1 MSHMEKVFVSWS
13 GGKDCSLAL
22 YRAIRNGQD
31 VRYLASMI
39 MENTGRLWPHHLIP
53 EVISLQAKAMD
64 IPLILRWTTAGES
77 YMEKYRQMLQDFRA
91 EGLSG
96 GVFGDVSIGN
106 GQAKWHKQWVDDVC
120 LPEGITPH
128 RPLWGQGREELIT
141 DLIES
146 GFEVIIIMADEKL
159 GKDFLGRKLDWDLLQ
174 ELKQRYEQSPT
185 GEVGSYHTFVID
197 GPMFKKR
204 LQIVEAAKVFANG
217 FWFLDITR
225 CALAPKVREVVPI

>member
-1 MSHMEKVFVSWS
+1 MEKVFVSWS

-53 EVISLQAKAMD
+53 EVISLQAKAMG
-64 IPLILRWTTAGES
+64 IPLILKRATAES
-77 YMEKYRQMLQDFRA
+77 YAERYRQMLQDFRA

-106 GQAKWHKQWVDDVC
+106 GLADEHKQWVDDVC

-159 GKDFLGRKLDWDLLQ
+159 GKDFLGRKLDWNLLQ

-204 LQIVEAAKVFANG
+204 LQIVEAEKIFANG

-225 CALAPKVREVVPI
+225 CALAPKVREVVPV

>member
-1 MSHMEKVFVSWS
+1 MSQVFVSWS
-13 GGKDCSLAL
+13 GGKDCSLAH
-22 YRAIRNGQD
+22 YRAIRNGLD

-39 MENTGRLWPHHLIP
+39 MEGTGRLWPHHLTP
-53 EVISLQAKAMD
+53 DVLSLQAEAMD
-64 IPLILRWTTAGES
+64 IPLILRRTTADT
-77 YMEKYRQMLQDFRA
+77 YAEKYRQMLRDFRV

-106 GQAKWHKQWVDDVC
+106 GLAKQHKQWVDDVC

-128 RPLWGQGREELIT
+128 RPLWGECREELIT

-146 GFEVIIIMADEKL
+146 GFEAIIIMADAKL
-159 GKDFLGRKLDWDLLQ
+159 GRDFLGRKLDWGLLH

-185 GEVGSYHTFVID
+185 GEVGYYHTFVID
-197 GPMFKKR
+197 GPTFKKR
-204 LQIVEAAKVFANG
+204 LQILEADKVFANN

-225 CALAPKVREVVPI
+225 CTLAPKVMEAVLA